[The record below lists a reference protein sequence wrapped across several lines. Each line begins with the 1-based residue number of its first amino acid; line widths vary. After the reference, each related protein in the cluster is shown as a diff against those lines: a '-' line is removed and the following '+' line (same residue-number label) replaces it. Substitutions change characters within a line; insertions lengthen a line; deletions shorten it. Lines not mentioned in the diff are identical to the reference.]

1 LHEKPQPVVFLSA
14 TLWWATCP
22 RLAMALL
29 NSGCRVSAI
38 CPSGHPLRTVA
49 RVEKI
54 YLYRAWDPAGSLRAS
69 LRAAQPD
76 LIIPCDDGAAWQL
89 HDLYE
94 KDAALR
100 PLIELSLGASEAY
113 RTLESRYKT
122 LETAS
127 KLGIKVAPSRA
138 ITSCEDFRDP
148 RLEWPAVLKIDGT
161 WGGDGAVHLHNPVQA
176 AQVFAT
182 LFGVVKAAWAWK
194 YYLVNRHPLEMWL
207 WRRIKGL
214 PVTLQKFIQGR
225 QVTTMFACWQG
236 EVLASVTAEV
246 LASRSATGAATF
258 LQLRRHEEIENA
270 SRLLAGRFKLNGFH
284 GLDFIVEDGTGDAYM
299 IEMNPRATQLGHLNV
314 LPEGSLVD
322 VLAAKLMNTAA
333 SPAAGTT
340 RIDNTIIAL
349 FPYAWKTDPGNRL
362 LITGYHDVPWDQPE
376 LVNELMRKPWP
387 ERRLLIRILSGLR
400 WLWHRGEKPVNPS
413 SEEDHATLAS

>member
-1 LHEKPQPVVFLSA
+1 
-14 TLWWATCP
+14 
-22 RLAMALL
+22 
-29 NSGCRVSAI
+29 
-38 CPSGHPLRTVA
+38 
-49 RVEKI
+49 
-54 YLYRAWDPAGSLRAS
+54 
-69 LRAAQPD
+69 
-76 LIIPCDDGAAWQL
+76 
-89 HDLYE
+89 
-94 KDAALR
+94 
-100 PLIELSLGASEAY
+100 
-113 RTLESRYKT
+113 
-122 LETAS
+122 
-127 KLGIKVAPSRA
+127 
-138 ITSCEDFRDP
+138 
-148 RLEWPAVLKIDGT
+148 
-161 WGGDGAVHLHNPVQA
+161 
-176 AQVFAT
+176 
-182 LFGVVKAAWAWK
+182 
-194 YYLVNRHPLEMWL
+194 
-207 WRRIKGL
+207 
-214 PVTLQKFIQGR
+214 
-225 QVTTMFACWQG
+225 
-236 EVLASVTAEV
+236 
-246 LASRSATGAATF
+246 
-258 LQLRRHEEIENA
+258 
-270 SRLLAGRFKLNGFH
+270 LAGRFKLNGFH

>member
-1 LHEKPQPVVFLSA
+1 
-14 TLWWATCP
+14 
-22 RLAMALL
+22 MALL